1 MEWRVERDLRIIL
14 IEDVLTPKLN
24 APGFVRTAKADTRVK
39 YGETIL
45 LFLREQ
51 VGTGVVIAGHTT
63 VDIHQTAHA
72 IAADIRRPCD
82 A

>member
-14 IEDVLTPKLN
+14 IENVLTPKLN
-24 APGFVRTAKADTRVK
+24 APGFVRTAKADARI
-39 YGETIL
+39 ENREAIL
-45 LFLREQ
+45 FLLREQ

-63 VDIHQTAHA
+63 VDIDKAAHA